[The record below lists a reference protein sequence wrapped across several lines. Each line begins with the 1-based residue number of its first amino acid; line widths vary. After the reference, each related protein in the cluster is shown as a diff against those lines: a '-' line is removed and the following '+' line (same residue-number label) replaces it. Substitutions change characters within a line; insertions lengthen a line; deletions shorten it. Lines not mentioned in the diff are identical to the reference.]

1 MEISRG
7 YRQLPPFERKAPS
20 ICAIFTYVAREFW
33 NAIWSSFWDWVVSKR
48 RESEENWSKVKLSVR
63 LRVTLD
69 KYKHININFY
79 AEMKRNSFIQS
90 FSSSS
95 NSKIFVQ
102 IFIKPH
108 ILRESR
114 GSIFSVTLTKV
125 FSFFIASI
133 VFLNSVILFIYETN
147 KYFNLS
153 STELFNYSRNKK
165 IVRPFA
171 PRVARQDSSR
181 IKSRIFH
188 YVAEWKSRSENKK
201 DKNVDTRDSKN

>member
-1 MEISRG
+1 
-7 YRQLPPFERKAPS
+7 
-20 ICAIFTYVAREFW
+20 
-33 NAIWSSFWDWVVSKR
+33 
-48 RESEENWSKVKLSVR
+48 
-63 LRVTLD
+63 
-69 KYKHININFY
+69 
-79 AEMKRNSFIQS
+79 MKRNSFIQS

-108 ILRESR
+108 ILRKSR
-114 GSIFSVTLTKV
+114 ESIFSKCNSDESLVRV
-125 FSFFIASI
+125 SFFIASI

>member
-1 MEISRG
+1 
-7 YRQLPPFERKAPS
+7 
-20 ICAIFTYVAREFW
+20 
-33 NAIWSSFWDWVVSKR
+33 
-48 RESEENWSKVKLSVR
+48 
-63 LRVTLD
+63 
-69 KYKHININFY
+69 
-79 AEMKRNSFIQS
+79 MKRNSFIQS

-95 NSKIFVQ
+95 NSKIFIQ

-188 YVAEWKSRSENKK
+188 HVAEWKSRSENKK